1 MAANIPHIVVS
12 ELNAKQLPQRLL
24 SVAMQNDGG
33 KLEDICSPSGKYL
46 CGAFHVFLTSFD
58 IPPMAV

>member
-1 MAANIPHIVVS
+1 VVS

-58 IPPMAV
+58 ISFITG

>member
-1 MAANIPHIVVS
+1 VAGS
-12 ELNAKQLPQRLL
+12 NAKQLPQRLV

-46 CGAFHVFLTSFD
+46 NGAFQVFLTSFD
-58 IPPMAV
+58 ILVGM